1 MNSFVCCSNDF
12 AVYAETCFKA
22 FGDRVKHWIT
32 VNEPHTV
39 AVQGYDAGLQAPGR
53 CSVLF
58 HLYCT
63 QGNSGTEPYIVAH
76 NFILAHATVSAIYRS
91 KYKATQG
98 GELGMAFDVM
108 WFEPMTNATID
119 IEATKRAQEFQLGW
133 FADPFFFGDYPATMR
148 KRVGERL
155 PRFTAAESAL
165 VKGALDFVGINHYTT
180 YYTRHNDT
188 NIIGRLFNDT
198 LADTG
203 TISLRES
210 SSLNP

>member
-1 MNSFVCCSNDF
+1 M
-12 AVYAETCFKA
+12 
-22 FGDRVKHWIT
+22 
-32 VNEPHTV
+32 

-63 QGNSGTEPYIVAH
+63 KGNSGVEPYVVAH
-76 NFILAHATVSAIYRS
+76 NIILAHAAASRVYRT
-91 KYKATQG
+91 KYRAAQG
-98 GELGMAFDVM
+98 GQVGMAFDVM
-108 WFEPMTNATID
+108 WFEPMTDAAAD
-119 IEATKRAQEFQLGW
+119 VEAAKRGQEFQLGW
-133 FADPFFFGDYPATMR
+133 FADPFFFGDYPAAMR
-148 KRVGERL
+148 QRVGERL

-188 NIIGRLFNDT
+188 GIIGRLFNDT

-203 TISLRES
+203 TVSLRE
-210 SSLNP
+210 